1 MPFGFKPIEGV
12 AQAAPFFCAC
22 ASRLPQVETDI

>member
-12 AQAAPFFCAC
+12 AQAAPFFLCLRELFA
-22 ASRLPQVETDI
+22 AG